1 MSECIET
8 DVLILGNGI
17 AGGIAAI
24 LLAEQGI
31 DVTLVTKSDDSHES
45 NTYYAQ
51 GGIIYKGLDDSP
63 NLLADDIKRA
73 GDGLCSPSAVE
84 ILSNEGPDLVKDILI
99 DKLNI
104 QFDTN
109 GNNTFSLVS
118 EGGHSVARIIHST
131 DATGRGIQLAINS
144 YIAKISNI
152 KLLKGH
158 TAVDLLA
165 PHHHS
170 LNRLEVY
177 ERRSCVGAY
186 LLDQHH
192 KKVIRCIAKKTI
204 LATGGLGQIYLRTT
218 NPEGARGDGV
228 AMAYRM
234 GTRVINSQFIQFHPT
249 TFFHPQASRFLISEA
264 VRGAG
269 ARLVN
274 ADGKTFMEKYNSE
287 WKDLA
292 PRDIVSRSIH
302 EEILKQGTTHVF
314 LDLASYLPASKI
326 KVEFPNI
333 YKKCLEYGVDI
344 TNELIPVVP
353 AAHYACGGVWIDES
367 GLTTINSLYAVG
379 EVACT
384 GLHGANRLASTSLLE
399 GLVWAKRSAED
410 ILKTIK
416 DTPFP
421 KKENIPP
428 WQDEG
433 IADPDPALISQDMSS
448 IKNIMWNYVGL
459 VRNHRRLQRAIRE
472 LRNLENEI
480 EKFYHKAK
488 VTDELIGL
496 RNAVRTSIIIANSA
510 WEDRQSRGCHYRES

>member
-1 MSECIET
+1 MECIET
-8 DVLILGNGI
+8 DVLVLGNGI
-17 AGGIAAI
+17 AGGVAAI

-31 DVTLVTKSDDSHES
+31 DVTLVTKSLNSHES

-51 GGIIYKGLDDSP
+51 GGIIYKGKNDSP
-63 NLLADDIKRA
+63 ELLAEDIKRA
-73 GDGLCSPSAVE
+73 GDGLCNPRAVE
-84 ILSNEGPDLVKDILI
+84 ILSNNGAALVKKILI
-99 DKLNI
+99 EKLEV
-104 QFDTN
+104 QFDKEEN
-109 GNNTFSLVS
+109 GSLSLVA
-118 EGGHSVARIIHST
+118 EGGHTVSRIIHAT
-131 DATGRGIQLAINS
+131 DATGRSIQTAINN
-144 YIAKISNI
+144 YIKKLNNI
-152 KLLKGH
+152 RCLKGY

-170 LNRLEVY
+170 LDRLQVY
-177 ERRSCVGAY
+177 EPRSCIGAY
-186 LLDQHH
+186 IFNQ
-192 KKVIRCIAKKTI
+192 KKRTVMRCLAKKTI

-218 NPEGARGDGV
+218 NPDGARGDGV

-234 GTRVINSQFIQFHPT
+234 GARVINNQFIQFHPT
-249 TFFHPQASRFLISEA
+249 TFFHPQAHHFLISEA

-274 ADGKTFMEKYNSE
+274 ANGEPFMQRYAPK

-302 EEILKQGTTHVF
+302 EEILKQGTTHVY
-314 LDLASYLPASKI
+314 LDLSSYLPASKI
-326 KVEFPNI
+326 KMEFPNI

-353 AAHYACGGVWIDES
+353 AAHYACGGVWVNDQ
-367 GLTTINSLYAVG
+367 GLTTINSLYAIG
-379 EVACT
+379 EVSCT

-399 GLVWAKRSAED
+399 GLVWAHRAAQNI
-410 ILKTIK
+410 ILTLK
-416 DTPFP
+416 DTPRP
-421 KKENIPP
+421 KKENIPL

-433 IADPDPALISQDMSS
+433 IDDPDPALINQDMSS

-480 EKFYHKAK
+480 EKFYRKANI
-488 VTDELIGL
+488 TDALIGL

>member
-8 DVLILGNGI
+8 DVLVLGNGI

-24 LLAEQGI
+24 LLAEKGLQ
-31 DVTLVTKSDDSHES
+31 VTLVTKSNDSQES
-45 NTYYAQ
+45 NTYFAQ
-51 GGIIYKGLDDSP
+51 GGIIFKGENDSP
-63 NLLADDIKRA
+63 ALLAKDIKRA
-73 GDGLCSPSAVE
+73 GAGLCNPLAVDV
-84 ILSNEGPDLVKDILI
+84 ISTEGPDLVKNILI
-99 DKLNI
+99 DKLKI
-104 QFDTN
+104 KFDKK
-109 GNNTFSLVS
+109 GNNTLSFVA
-118 EGGHSVARIIHST
+118 EGGHSIARIIHST
-131 DATGRGIQLAINS
+131 DATGYAIQMAIND
-144 YIAKISNI
+144 YIAHSNI
-152 KLLKGH
+152 ELLKGH

-170 LNRLEVY
+170 LDRLQVY
-177 ERRSCVGAY
+177 DPRSCVGAY
-186 LLDQHH
+186 LLDQKN

-234 GTRVINSQFIQFHPT
+234 GTRVINNQFIQFHPT

-274 ADGKTFMEKYNSE
+274 ADGKPFMQNYNTE

-314 LDLASYLPASKI
+314 LDLASYMPASKI
-326 KVEFPNI
+326 KTEFPNI

-344 TNELIPVVP
+344 ANELIPVVP
-353 AAHYACGGVWIDES
+353 AAHYACGGVWVDEF
-367 GLTTINSLYAVG
+367 GLTTINSLYAIG

-410 ILKTIK
+410 IIKTIK
-416 DTPFP
+416 ETPLP
-421 KKENIPP
+421 KKKNIPP
-428 WQDEG
+428 WRDVG
-433 IADPDPALISQDMSS
+433 IADPDPALINQDMSS

-459 VRNHRRLQRAIRE
+459 VRNHRRLERAIRE
-472 LRNLENEI
+472 LRNLENEV
-480 EKFYHKAK
+480 EKFYRRAK
-488 VTDELIGL
+488 VTDDLIGL

-510 WEDRQSRGCHYRES
+510 WEDRRSRGCHYREN

>member
-1 MSECIET
+1 MECIET
-8 DVLILGNGI
+8 DVLVLGNGI

-31 DVTLVTKSDDSHES
+31 DVTLVTKSSDSQES

-51 GGIIYKGLDDSP
+51 GGIIYKGKNDSP
-63 NLLADDIKRA
+63 ELLAEDIKRA
-73 GDGLCSPSAVE
+73 GDGLCNPKAVDV
-84 ILSNEGPDLVKDILI
+84 LSHEGADLVKAILI
-99 DKLNI
+99 DKLGI
-104 QFDTN
+104 RFDSDDS
-109 GNNTFSLVS
+109 GELSLVA
-118 EGGHSVARIIHST
+118 EGGHSVPRIIHAT
-131 DATGRGIQLAINS
+131 DATGRSIQTAIND
-144 YIAKISNI
+144 YIRKLKNI
-152 KLLKGH
+152 RCLKGH

-170 LNRLEVY
+170 IDRLQVY
-177 ERRSCVGAY
+177 EPRSCIGAY
-186 LLDQHH
+186 LLDQQNRR
-192 KKVIRCIAKKTI
+192 VIRCLAKKTI

-234 GTRVINSQFIQFHPT
+234 GARVINNQFIQFHPT
-249 TFFHPQASRFLISEA
+249 TFFHPQAHHFLISEA

-274 ADGKTFMEKYNSE
+274 ADGKPFMQHYEPE

-302 EEILKQGTTHVF
+302 EEILKRGTTHVY

-326 KVEFPNI
+326 KAEFPNI

-353 AAHYACGGVWIDES
+353 AAHYACGGVWVDEQ

-410 ILKTIK
+410 IVTNLKE
-416 DTPFP
+416 TPRP
-421 KKENIPP
+421 RKENIPP

-433 IADPDPALISQDMSS
+433 IDDPDPALINQDMSS

-480 EKFYHKAK
+480 EKFYRKAK
-488 VTDELIGL
+488 VTDALIGL

>member
-1 MSECIET
+1 MNECIET
-8 DVLILGNGI
+8 DVLILGSGI

-24 LLAEQGI
+24 LLAEQGVN
-31 DVTLVTKSDDSHES
+31 VTLVTRNGNSHES

-51 GGIIYKGLDDSP
+51 GGIIYKGKEDSP
-63 NLLADDIKRA
+63 ALLAEDIKRA
-73 GDGLCSPSAVE
+73 GDGLCNPAAVD
-84 ILSNEGPDLVKDILI
+84 ILSNEGPESVKNILI
-99 DKLNI
+99 DQLGVP
-104 QFDTN
+104 FDRDEN
-109 GNNTFSLVS
+109 GELSLVA
-118 EGGHSVARIIHST
+118 EGGHSVARIIHAT
-131 DATGRGIQLAINS
+131 DATGRSIQNAISDYLA
-144 YIAKISNI
+144 KTPNI
-152 KLLKGH
+152 HFLKNH

-170 LNRLEVY
+170 LNRLQVY
-177 ERRSCVGAY
+177 EPRSCIGAY
-186 LLDQHH
+186 LLDQEN
-192 KKVIRCIAKKTI
+192 KIVIRVLAKKTI

-218 NPEGARGDGV
+218 NPAGARGDGV

-234 GTRVINSQFIQFHPT
+234 GARVINNQFIQFHPT

-274 ADGKTFMEKYNSE
+274 ENGETFMQNYNKE

-302 EEILKQGTTHVF
+302 EEILKQGTTHVY

-326 KVEFPNI
+326 KAEFPNI
-333 YKKCLEYGVDI
+333 YKKCLDYGLDI
-344 TNELIPVVP
+344 TSELIPVVP
-353 AAHYACGGVWIDES
+353 AAHYACGGVWVDNR
-367 GLTTINSLYAVG
+367 GRTTINSLYAVG

-399 GLVWAKRSAED
+399 GLVWARHAAQD
-410 ILKTIK
+410 ILETLK
-416 DTPFP
+416 DTPRP
-421 KKENIPP
+421 RKETIPP

-433 IADPDPALISQDMSS
+433 VDDPDPALINQDMSS

-480 EKFYHKAK
+480 EKFYRKAK
-488 VTDELIGL
+488 VTDSLIGI
-496 RNAVRTSIIIANSA
+496 RNAVRTAIIIANSA
-510 WEDRQSRGCHYRES
+510 WEDRQSRGCHFRES